1 MGLLLVF
8 LGLLALLFTALLIYV
23 VGLYNQLVQIRVN
36 IDRSWANIE
45 VLEKQRCDELPNL
58 VKVCE
63 AYLLHERETLERV
76 IAART
81 GFLQAKTPPQMA
93 KADNVLAEALK
104 SLFAVAESYPELKA
118 NENFGHLQNRI
129 TSLENQIADRRE
141 FYNESVTIHNTRIQQ
156 VPYVFVA
163 NALGYDR
170 KEMYR
175 IPAAAEKNAP
185 ELRFRT
191 AEAKQA

>member
-1 MGLLLVF
+1 MGLFLLF
-8 LGLLALLFTALLIYV
+8 LGVLTLLFAALVIYAA
-23 VGLYNQLVQIRVN
+23 GLYNQLVQIRVN

-45 VLEKQRCDELPNL
+45 VLEKQRYDELPNL

-63 AYLLHERETLERV
+63 AYMQHERETLERV

-81 GFLQAKTPPQMA
+81 RFLNATTPPQMA
-93 KADNVLAEALK
+93 KADSLLTDALK

-129 TSLENQIADRRE
+129 SYLESRIADRRE

-156 VPYVFVA
+156 VPDVVIA
-163 NALGYDR
+163 NLLRYEP

-175 IPAAAEKNAP
+175 IPVTGQKNAP
-185 ELRFRT
+185 ELSFG
-191 AEAKQA
+191 AAAAKQT